1 MTIIV
6 WDGKTLAADKQMTN
20 GGLKHKAT
28 KIFKIDGHLVG
39 VTGDFDYAQAMLEW
53 FRNGAKPESFP
64 DHQKEDSKFVGM
76 LVITPNKQILKYER
90 SPYPI
95 DFTECGVTCIGSGR
109 DYAYGALY
117 MGATAYRAVE
127 AACQYDTHCGMGID
141 VLTLD

>member
-6 WDGKTLAADKQMTN
+6 WDGKTLAADKQLTN
-20 GGLKHKAT
+20 NGLKCRTT
-28 KIFKIDGHLVG
+28 KIFKISGNLVG
-39 VTGDFDYAQAMLEW
+39 VTGDFDYAQAMLSW
-53 FRNGAKPESFP
+53 FGSGARPSDFP

-76 LVITPNKQILKYER
+76 LVITPDKQILKYER
-90 SPYPI
+90 SPHPI
-95 DFTECGVTCIGSGR
+95 DFTECGALCVGSGR

-127 AACQYDTHCGMGID
+127 AACEYDNHCGMGID